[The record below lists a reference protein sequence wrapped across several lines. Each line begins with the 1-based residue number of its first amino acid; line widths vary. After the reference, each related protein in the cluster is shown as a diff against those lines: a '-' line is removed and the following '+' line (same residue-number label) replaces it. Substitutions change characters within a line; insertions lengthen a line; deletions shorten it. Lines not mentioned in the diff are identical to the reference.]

1 MNYNYLVHAPTGSAL
16 RLDVKSGFG
25 YNAPVRD
32 AWLDSIGCEMAD
44 VELIADAMPSNN
56 GWSSRLRTLDEIGF
70 GRKRQISTS
79 VFIFEGGG
87 GDKVKTAK
95 NCKPQLPFP
104 LTQSDKNGQ
113 TP

>member
-1 MNYNYLVHAPTGSAL
+1 MNYNYLVHAPSGSAL

-25 YNAPVRD
+25 YNAAVRD

-44 VELIADAMPSNN
+44 VELIADAMPSDN

-79 VFIFEGGG
+79 VFIFDPVGGSQVASS
-87 GDKVKTAK
+87 KISQPAAYLLFNAK
-95 NCKPQLPFP
+95 
-104 LTQSDKNGQ
+104 
-113 TP
+113 